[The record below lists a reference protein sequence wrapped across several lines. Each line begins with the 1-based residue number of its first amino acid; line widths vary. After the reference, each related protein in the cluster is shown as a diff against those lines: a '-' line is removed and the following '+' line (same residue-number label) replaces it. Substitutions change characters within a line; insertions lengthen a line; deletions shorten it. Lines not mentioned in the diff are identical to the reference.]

1 MPAPTLVPKEGIT
14 LPRRSR
20 QVAAA
25 EKTIGARIAEIR
37 KRQAMT
43 QVELAAKLA
52 MSQSLL
58 SRYERGTLRLHGA
71 LVGEIARALHVGADE
86 LLGLKDAKE
95 DGFFADRRFVRRL
108 QQIDKLSKRK
118 KEALLTT
125 IDAFL
130 SKVS

>member
-1 MPAPTLVPKEGIT
+1 M
-14 LPRRSR
+14 PRRSR
-20 QVAAA
+20 QVASA

-43 QVELAAKLA
+43 QVELAAKLG

-86 LLGLKDAKE
+86 LLGLKETKE

>member
-1 MPAPTLVPKEGIT
+1 MPAPRLIPKEGNA

-20 QVAAA
+20 QVASA
-25 EKTIGARIAEIR
+25 EKTIGARIADVR
-37 KRQAMT
+37 KRHAMT
-43 QVELAAKLA
+43 QVELAAKLG

-58 SRYERGTLRLHGA
+58 SRYERGTLRLHGV
-71 LVGEIARALHVGADE
+71 LVGEIAKALHVSTDE
-86 LLGLKDAKE
+86 LLGLKEAKE